1 MADAES
7 RSPAPSSPSWDDE
20 EEAADRDH
28 GDAWPFGEGTRVDDG
43 RLVASIDNWR
53 RTMGAVGELQDV
65 LGESNLGAA
74 LHHAQ
79 DAEGALR
86 EVLAALEQNA
96 RTGRIFYE
104 GIVRA
109 GEAGAD
115 PEAEAEDDPE
125 PEPEPEPSTDA
136 VDVGHQALV
145 CSILDAAED
154 MSFTCPIGLV
164 AMRDPCVAADGITY
178 DRPNIAQALRARLV
192 SPLTRRYLTTDRLF
206 PNVLVRTLMLER
218 ALQLAAH
225 DQRLTL
231 LRL

>member
-7 RSPAPSSPSWDDE
+7 RSPPPSSPSSDEE

-28 GDAWPFGEGTRVDDG
+28 GDAWPFGGGARVDDG
-43 RLVASIDNWR
+43 RLFASIDNWR

-104 GIVRA
+104 GVVRA
-109 GEAGAD
+109 SEAGAD
-115 PEAEAEDDPE
+115 VEGEPEAAPEDD
-125 PEPEPEPSTDA
+125 PEPSTDA
-136 VDVGHQALV
+136 VDAGHQALV

-154 MSFTCPIGLV
+154 MSFACPIGLV

-178 DRPNIAQALRARLV
+178 DRANIAQALRARLV
-192 SPLTRRYLTTDRLF
+192 SPLTRRYLTTDRIF

-218 ALQLAAH
+218 ALQLATH
-225 DQRLTL
+225 DQRLAL

>member
-1 MADAES
+1 MADAE
-7 RSPAPSSPSWDDE
+7 SPAPSSPSSDDE

-28 GDAWPFGEGTRVDDG
+28 GDAWPFGDGARVDDG
-43 RLVASIDNWR
+43 RLFASIDNWR

-104 GIVRA
+104 GVVRA

-115 PEAEAEDDPE
+115 VEA
-125 PEPEPEPSTDA
+125 EPEPSTDA
-136 VDVGHQALV
+136 VDQRHQALV

-154 MSFTCPIGLV
+154 MSFACPIGLV

-192 SPLTRRYLTTDRLF
+192 SPLTRRYLTTDRIF

-218 ALQLAAH
+218 ALQLATH
-225 DQRLTL
+225 DQRLAL

>member
-1 MADAES
+1 MADAE
-7 RSPAPSSPSWDDE
+7 SPAPSSPSSDDE

-28 GDAWPFGEGTRVDDG
+28 GDAWPFGGGARVDDG
-43 RLVASIDNWR
+43 RLFASIDNWR

-104 GIVRA
+104 GVVRA
-109 GEAGAD
+109 ADREAD
-115 PEAEAEDDPE
+115 PEAEAEPDPD
-125 PEPEPEPSTDA
+125 PEPEPSTDA

-154 MSFTCPIGLV
+154 LSFACPIGLV

-218 ALQLAAH
+218 ALQHATH
-225 DQRLTL
+225 DQRLVL